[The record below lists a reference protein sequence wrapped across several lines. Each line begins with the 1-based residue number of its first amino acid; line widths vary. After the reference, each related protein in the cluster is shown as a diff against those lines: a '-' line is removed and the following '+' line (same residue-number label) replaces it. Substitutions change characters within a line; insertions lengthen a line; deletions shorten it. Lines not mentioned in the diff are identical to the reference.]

1 MNTCDLL
8 RIKLKND
15 LLSDL
20 QKEYT
25 SNKILNQLPKEKY
38 IKLIQGIINI
48 KCLNESFDLYD
59 SNDSNDKVCPDINRC
74 CARVWKDHRG
84 LRCSNQIKSSDYC
97 MKHTNQITNNGYLSF
112 KRYDEPRPVY
122 NEKGHRIPWYDYSR
136 LQMIDII
143 IKYQNLQVYQ
153 LTIN

>member
-1 MNTCDLL
+1 MNTRDLL

-48 KCLNESFDLYD
+48 KCLNESFELIEV
-59 SNDSNDKVCPDINRC
+59 K
-74 CARVWKDHRG
+74 
-84 LRCSNQIKSSDYC
+84 
-97 MKHTNQITNNGYLSF
+97 
-112 KRYDEPRPVY
+112 
-122 NEKGHRIPWYDYSR
+122 
-136 LQMIDII
+136 
-143 IKYQNLQVYQ
+143 QVKEQ
-153 LTIN
+153 VKEGVKEEL